1 MFLRNRSFVS
11 LGSYD
16 LVFMCLQGGYALT
29 EGLQRFKDYM
39 ASSSTELV
47 SAVSVAFEFL
57 ELQARHPT
65 QFKAFAELM
74 GHIVEASLRHPR
86 CNQEELLKVALDF
99 ASDMALKSNGSFMP
113 YSRVEGYRQARMRAY
128 AKVLGE
134 AVEAAV
140 RLASSPPRRRA
151 IKLRALKCMQPP
163 YLTFDGEARDPLE
176 PPIQQVEAARG
187 EDLQAAGGTT
197 TLGSS
202 QALMLPLADEANGR
216 AEEATTEPELP
227 RSAVA

>member
-1 MFLRNRSFVS
+1 
-11 LGSYD
+11 
-16 LVFMCLQGGYALT
+16 
-29 EGLQRFKDYM
+29 
-39 ASSSTELV
+39 
-47 SAVSVAFEFL
+47 
-57 ELQARHPT
+57 
-65 QFKAFAELM
+65 
-74 GHIVEASLRHPR
+74 
-86 CNQEELLKVALDF
+86 LKVALDF